1 MVLFE
6 QPRFGQRHTRGSAES
21 GGGRRLLLERGQ
33 RGRGPLLSRSPLRS
47 LAALAFVLL
56 ALAGL
61 KTVHDRSAPK
71 AGANADSHRPRAAEA
86 APRRP
91 EIPSS
96 EARLPDGSLLLR
108 WRAAPG
114 AEAYRV
120 HLYARGMAP
129 AATLEVGR
137 DSMLALDRPQA
148 ARLAGDGDVLFWRV
162 SALRGGEPLTGS
174 RLRLIA
180 VDSP

>member
-6 QPRFGQRHTRGSAES
+6 RPRFGQRHTRGSAES

-61 KTVHDRSAPK
+61 KTVHDRNAPR
-71 AGANADSHRPRAAEA
+71 AGAGAGARRPQAAEV

-120 HLYARGMAP
+120 HLYAHGMAP

-137 DSMLALDRPQA
+137 DSTLTLDRA
-148 ARLAGDGDVLFWRV
+148 RAERLAGDGDALFWRV

-174 RLRLIA
+174 RLRLVT
-180 VDSP
+180 VDRP

>member
-6 QPRFGQRHTRGSAES
+6 RPRFGQRHTRGGAES
-21 GGGRRLLLERGQ
+21 GGGRRLLPEQSQ

-61 KTVHDRSAPK
+61 KTVHDRNAPK
-71 AGANADSHRPRAAEA
+71 TATGADPRRPSASAA

-96 EARLPDGSLLLR
+96 DARLPDGSLLLR

-120 HLYARGMAP
+120 HLYAHGMAP

-137 DSMLALDRPQA
+137 DSTFTLDRARA
-148 ARLAGDGDVLFWRV
+148 ARLAGDGAALFWRV

-174 RLRLIA
+174 RLRLITLER
-180 VDSP
+180 P